1 MKKIIYIIAIIAF
14 VGCKENAPTEN
25 KINLD
30 KEYTLEELENDPDW
44 VEITDIDTIDGACID
59 LSFFENGLVIRNKK
73 YFDSIKAESIKKYG
87 EFGGDDFCVNNFDDY
102 NIDTNSKSLIF
113 FVTGTNKG
121 PKTTR
126 KVFENSSQDFLIYYN
141 ELEIVS
147 GNEAN
152 NIYYDRIIV
161 PKTKEVKFIISKIN
175 F

>member
-1 MKKIIYIIAIIAF
+1 MKKLLLALAVFALIS
-14 VGCKENAPTEN
+14 CKEKAPTEN
-25 KINLD
+25 KNIIQ
-30 KEYTLEELENDPDW
+30 KEYTLEELENDTNW

-73 YFDSIKAESIKKYG
+73 YFDSIKAVSIKKYG
-87 EFGGDDFCVNNFDDY
+87 EFGGDGFCVNNFDDY